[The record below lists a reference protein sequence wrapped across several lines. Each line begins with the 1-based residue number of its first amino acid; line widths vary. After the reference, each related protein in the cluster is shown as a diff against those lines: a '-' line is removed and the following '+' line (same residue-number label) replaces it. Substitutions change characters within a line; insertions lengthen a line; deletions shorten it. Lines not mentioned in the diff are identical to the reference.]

1 MYNLETTNW
10 CKVSEYNIEQF
21 DLPAF
26 IDANKQTSDGTWWN
40 IYESR
45 EQFSKHT
52 AQLRKELET
61 MFDDEFPYM
70 GVWDY
75 YPGFVDIEGPHFDQ
89 GTLENAV
96 IFIVPKGELTV
107 TLHDPDTKD
116 VLDSKTLSGNKIM
129 VLHHT
134 KFMHDVKGVGEL
146 MVFGL
151 SKKFDTEKFFKKD
164 KLSFEK

>member
-1 MYNLETTNW
+1 MYDLENYNW
-10 CKVSEYNIEQF
+10 CHVQDYNVEQF
-21 DLPAF
+21 DLPTF

-45 EQFSKHT
+45 EQFSEHT
-52 AQLRKELET
+52 VQLRKELET

-75 YPGFVDIEGPHFDQ
+75 YPGFVDLDGPHFDR
-89 GTLENAV
+89 GDLENAV
-96 IFIVPKGELTV
+96 IFIVPRGELTV
-107 TLHDPDTKD
+107 TLHDPETKQ

-146 MVFGL
+146 VVFGL
-151 SKKFDTEKFFKKD
+151 SKKFDTEKFFKK
-164 KLSFEK
+164 

>member
-1 MYNLETTNW
+1 MYDLENYNW
-10 CKVSEYNIEQF
+10 CHVQDYNVEQF
-21 DLPAF
+21 DLPTF

-52 AQLRKELET
+52 VQLRKELEI

-75 YPGFVDIEGPHFDQ
+75 YPGFVDLDGPHFDR
-89 GTLENAV
+89 GDLENAV
-96 IFIVPKGELTV
+96 IFIVPRGELTV
-107 TLHDPDTKD
+107 TLHDPETKQ
-116 VLDSKTLSGNKIM
+116 VLDSKTLSGNNIM

-146 MVFGL
+146 VVFGL
-151 SKKFDTEKFFKKD
+151 SKKFDTEKFFKK
-164 KLSFEK
+164 

>member
-1 MYNLETTNW
+1 MYDLENYNW
-10 CKVSEYNIEQF
+10 CHVQDYNVEQF
-21 DLPAF
+21 DLPTF

-45 EQFSKHT
+45 EQFSEHT
-52 AQLRKELET
+52 VQLRKELET

-75 YPGFVDIEGPHFDQ
+75 YPGFVDLDGPHFDR
-89 GTLENAV
+89 GDLENAV
-96 IFIVPKGELTV
+96 IFIVPRGELTV
-107 TLHDPDTKD
+107 TLHDPKTKEI
-116 VLDSKTLSGNKIM
+116 LDSRTLSGNKIM

-146 MVFGL
+146 VVFGL